1 MGTTS
6 GSDDELYMDEE
17 DIFVAN
23 DDYEDEKERN
33 IPEVSKGEEVNY
45 RRKVELLE
53 QECYERGKTI
63 RSLEEQLHSAKKTL
77 KSLQKAQGG
86 QQWSISTKGKQDKPG
101 PSAEIETETSKDI
114 VQTLQRRIQIL
125 EFVECNIYQAKKLVL
140 SKDGMPVVG
149 EYMFIWMVNNHILDD
164 SPNGSSV
171 IAAGDEKSTISKV
184 LNAIHACAK
193 VSLSLSL
200 SFPSSINRR
209 MRLPFCAYS
218 CFRFFIKR
226 AKVHEKGYWL
236 SVACYFLHMLHKDS
250 LSGSLAQ
257 FLKESVMT
265 LITSI
270 INNLLCDVYHV
281 RSPSFLL
288 SFPCYCSSFQL
299 SCTDVCDNE
308 QDLDPVLIPAILEQ
322 PSSFLQQEE
331 KSDEETESS
340 TEMKVVPKLE
350 EYFRVFKDNNVPN
363 QLMQQFFAHLLRFID
378 YTLCNSL
385 FAQKHLCTC
394 ANGFQIKLELS
405 KVEQWISKTLGDLR
419 EDEHPLKF
427 ITQVANVLVMDK
439 LVLTQP
445 DALAQICPNLSLTQV
460 NHLLELFTPDSL
472 APEPIPKKL
481 FKRLHQSKNRDSSYT
496 FDVEEQLTAVDFT
509 FF

>member
-1 MGTTS
+1 MLLSFFSSLLSYQKDVIGKKKDTKTLSTARLDLGDYVNEDGSEPILLQLKLKRLKETCSLVLSIQTQWVKLNNQLIKQKVEGLTGQTQGSSKNIISTFAGDFEVETDPEGLTETSMGTTS

-193 VSLSLSL
+193 
-200 SFPSSINRR
+200 
-209 MRLPFCAYS
+209 
-218 CFRFFIKR
+218 R

-270 INNLLCDVYHV
+270 INNLLCDVYH
-281 RSPSFLL
+281 
-288 SFPCYCSSFQL
+288 
-299 SCTDVCDNE
+299 
-308 QDLDPVLIPAILEQ
+308 DLDPVLIPAILEQ

-419 EDEHPLKF
+419 
-427 ITQVANVLVMDK
+427 LVS
-439 LVLTQP
+439 V
-445 DALAQICPNLSLTQV
+445 
-460 NHLLELFTPDSL
+460 
-472 APEPIPKKL
+472 
-481 FKRLHQSKNRDSSYT
+481 
-496 FDVEEQLTAVDFT
+496 
-509 FF
+509 

>member
-1 MGTTS
+1 MPTKDRVKIRYLVTVKRATAVPEKLNGCTLFLAWRRGSKKNSGLTKRALVRNHQASWDESFSFMCTLARDSTTGLFDAKTLTLILREDVIGKKKDTKTLSTARLDLGDYVNEDGSEPILLQLKLKRLKETCSLVLSIQTQWVKLNNQLIKQKVEGLTGQTQGSSKNIISTFAGDFEVETDPEGLTETSMGTTS

-193 VSLSLSL
+193 
-200 SFPSSINRR
+200 
-209 MRLPFCAYS
+209 
-218 CFRFFIKR
+218 R

-270 INNLLCDVYHV
+270 INNLLCDVYH
-281 RSPSFLL
+281 
-288 SFPCYCSSFQL
+288 
-299 SCTDVCDNE
+299 
-308 QDLDPVLIPAILEQ
+308 DLDPVLIPAILEQ

-331 KSDEETESS
+331 KRYSHQKQLAHNHIDNTSYS
-340 TEMKVVPKLE
+340 VMKKQKV
-350 EYFRVFKDNNVPN
+350 
-363 QLMQQFFAHLLRFID
+363 QQ
-378 YTLCNSL
+378 
-385 FAQKHLCTC
+385 K
-394 ANGFQIKLELS
+394 
-405 KVEQWISKTLGDLR
+405 
-419 EDEHPLKF
+419 
-427 ITQVANVLVMDK
+427 
-439 LVLTQP
+439 
-445 DALAQICPNLSLTQV
+445 
-460 NHLLELFTPDSL
+460 
-472 APEPIPKKL
+472 
-481 FKRLHQSKNRDSSYT
+481 
-496 FDVEEQLTAVDFT
+496 
-509 FF
+509 